1 MPALPGVI
9 RMDGCAAKLY
19 AIPLV
24 SGARRLANE
33 EMAEEQIKWDDYLRH
48 AAISDVGMRRA
59 NNQDSYTFALASDR
73 EMWQARGHLFIVADG
88 MGAHAAGELASK
100 LATDGI
106 PHRYL
111 KYRELSPP
119 EALQRAVVET
129 NTEINRRGQAN
140 PDFHNMGTTCSVLV
154 LLPQGAVVSHIGDSR
169 IYRLRGQN
177 LEQLTFDHS
186 LVWEMR
192 AAGQIPA
199 DGSAHSIPKNV
210 ITRSLGPHPAVQVD
224 VEGPFPLEVGDTF
237 LLCSD
242 GLSGKVEDDELG
254 PLLACLSPN
263 EAVQVM
269 VDLANLRGGPDNITV
284 IVAQVTGAQLSTQV
298 ASSEPIRIGGERQKR
313 AVHPALWGA
322 MGACFLAALGM
333 LFLHSFIPALL
344 AAIGGLATL
353 GAVLYQKYGGI
364 RPGVA
369 LTGERRLGRGPYT
382 KTPSAPNAEFVQ
394 KLADVVKQIQDAGD
408 EEHWTVEW
416 GEFEGHCER
425 ATMATQSGNYPLA
438 VREYARAISFMM
450 QELRTHGRKKAS
462 DSSIDLV

>member
-1 MPALPGVI
+1 MCALLGVV
-9 RMDGCAAKLY
+9 RMDESAARLY
-19 AIPLV
+19 AIPLG
-24 SGARRLANE
+24 SGPPTGKLV
-33 EMAEEQIKWDDYLRH
+33 MAKEQINWDDFLRH

-59 NNQDSYTFALASDR
+59 NNQDSFTFSLASDR
-73 EMWQARGHLFIVADG
+73 ELWQARGHLFIVADG

-119 EALQRAVVET
+119 EALQRAILET

-154 LLPQGAVVSHIGDSR
+154 LLPQGAVVGHIGDSR
-169 IYRLRGQN
+169 VYRLRGHQ

-192 AAGQIPA
+192 AAGQLPA
-199 DGSAHSIPKNV
+199 DSTVAHMVPKNV
-210 ITRSLGPHPAVQVD
+210 ITRSLGPHPSVQVD
-224 VEGPFPLEVGDTF
+224 VEGPFALEVGDTF

-242 GLSGKVEDDELG
+242 GLTGKVEDDELG
-254 PLLACLSPN
+254 PLLACLPPN
-263 EAVQVM
+263 EAVRVM

-284 IVAQVTGAQLSTQV
+284 IVIQVTGAQVTTQV
-298 ASSEPIRIGGERQKR
+298 AAAEPIRIGGNTQKR

-322 MGACFLAALGM
+322 LGACFLAALGM
-333 LFLHSFIPALL
+333 LFLRSYVPALVAL
-344 AAIGGLATL
+344 VGGLATL
-353 GAVLYQKYGGI
+353 GAVLYQMYGGM

-369 LTGERRLGRGPYT
+369 LTGEQRLGRGPYT
-382 KTPSAPNAEFVQ
+382 KTDSNANGAFVK
-394 KLADVVKQIQDAGD
+394 KLANVVQQMQDAGD
-408 EEHWTVEW
+408 EEKWTVEW
-416 GEFEGHCER
+416 GEFDGHCER
-425 ATMATQSGNYPLA
+425 AVMAAQSGNYQLA
-438 VREYARAISFMM
+438 VREYSRAISFMM